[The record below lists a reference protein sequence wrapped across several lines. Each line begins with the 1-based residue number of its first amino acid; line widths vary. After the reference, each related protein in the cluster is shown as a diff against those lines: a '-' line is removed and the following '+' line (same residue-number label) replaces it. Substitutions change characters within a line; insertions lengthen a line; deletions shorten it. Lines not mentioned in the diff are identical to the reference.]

1 MAVTVKKLGVWRRDL
16 KDKVGALAAVLE
28 PLAQAGS
35 DLQMVVGYSGQGGKA
50 AVQLFPVKG
59 RKSIAAAR
67 EAGLAAASATALMVE
82 GDNKPGLGHAITRAV
97 ADAEVRRRVRLRGS
111 DRSGQGGRDHQESG
125 GDETRGQGCRE
136 AGRQQQREIRRQA
149 GAEESSCPEAR
160 RRQSQVA
167 VRPGPAFRVE
177 ARTRPRRT
185 PDPNARFL
193 PGLVMPVDNYI
204 RIC

>member
-1 MAVTVKKLGVWRRDL
+1 MAVTVKKLGVWRREL

-35 DLQMVVGYSGQGGKA
+35 DLQMVVGYSGAGGKA

-97 ADAEVRRRVRLRGS
+97 ADAGINLAFLS
-111 DRSGQGGRDHQESG
+111 
-125 GDETRGQGCRE
+125 
-136 AGRQQQREIRRQA
+136 AQA
-149 GAEESSCPEAR
+149 LGKKF
-160 RRQSQVA
+160 VA
-167 VRPGPAFRVE
+167 VFGFADQTEAAKAAGIIRKAAAMKPAAKAAAKPA
-177 ARTRPRRT
+177 ARSVAKPAAKPAPKKAAAPKRGT
-185 PDPNARFL
+185 AKAK
-193 PGLVMPVDNYI
+193 
-204 RIC
+204 